1 MVTEATPSMST
12 AFIDRDQTL
21 TKMKALAQKKRLPT
35 NNKNS
40 FTSATRDQTTRLPS
54 DCSLDEPRRHTR
66 IIRRCIET
74 FGKPIFRPVIPLYA
88 RLMKPP
94 RSSSRLRPMTLL
106 PALRLTATPTES
118 SAGNWR
124 GARTRRG
131 RHGARAQWG
140 FRLGARGSSGG
151 AARDYLRFY
160 HADSSQYLVSVFGGG
175 RPRKRPMGAVPRWG
189 SAVEVDGLL
198 SSVTHR
204 AGIGA
209 WIQQNVQLEV
219 PSSRWERALRG
230 RRAAARSWVSTL
242 LWRGVRPR
250 WPSSGGPAPSE

>member
-1 MVTEATPSMST
+1 
-12 AFIDRDQTL
+12 
-21 TKMKALAQKKRLPT
+21 MKALAQKKRLPT

-219 PSSRWERALRG
+219 PSSRQRHFATHSSAFFTALTTQARG
-230 RRAAARSWVSTL
+230 TSCKGIASLEGSLASANSGNSAFDGSCPRTAAARTN
-242 LWRGVRPR
+242 
-250 WPSSGGPAPSE
+250 